1 MSDGNDG
8 HGARW
13 VAIHEKKTECRR
25 ANKEALAEFRVRHA
39 EAVRIVVGIISD
51 VPAPAPITPLVT
63 TPATPAP
70 AGCLAATDPIADLWQ
85 ECEKTP
91 KIRPITELVRQ
102 NLKEAFDTACEDS
115 EDSTAPS
122 GPFVF
127 DPAEGFRTVIRW
139 CAGNAKEIERIKQ
152 QASEMERAAEKTR
165 IDLISQLSSTQERLT
180 NTQHYVMEQ
189 ATQLGDLRG
198 KNKEFEER
206 IARLERT
213 LGIYRTKYPGED
225 ENPQPQSTA

>member
-13 VAIHEKKTECRR
+13 IAIHEKKTECRR
-25 ANKEALAEFRVRHA
+25 AHKEALAAFRIAHT
-39 EAVRIVVGIISD
+39 EATGKPIPVT
-51 VPAPAPITPLVT
+51 PAAPA
-63 TPATPAP
+63 PAP
-70 AGCLAATDPIADLWQ
+70 AGCLATLAATDPIADLWQ

-91 KIRPITELVRQ
+91 KIRPVTELVRQ
-102 NLKEAFDTACEDS
+102 NLKDAFDAACEDS
-115 EDSTAPS
+115 EDSTAPT
-122 GPFVF
+122 GEFVF

-165 IDLISQLSSTQERLT
+165 IDLTSQLSSTQERLT

-189 ATQLGDLRG
+189 AAQLGDLRT

-213 LGIYRTKYPGED
+213 LGVYRTKYPGED
-225 ENPQPQSTA
+225 ENPQPQSSA